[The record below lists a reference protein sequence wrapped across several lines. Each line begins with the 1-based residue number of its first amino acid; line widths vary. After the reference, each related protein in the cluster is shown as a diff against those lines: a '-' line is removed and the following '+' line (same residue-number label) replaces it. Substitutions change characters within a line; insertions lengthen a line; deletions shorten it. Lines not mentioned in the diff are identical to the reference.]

1 MTFETQE
8 LPLSAFEQRLLD
20 NLLASYDER
29 DTRAHVG
36 ELAPDVVRSPV
47 RTRRTGWLA
56 TGAGITAAAV
66 AALVLIASGSTAP
79 PADANTILL
88 AAAAAAEQ
96 APASSGTYWHVR
108 IEAVDGAGGQP
119 APTESWI
126 QRDGQVWLRSQKTRG
141 EVVKLAQT
149 SPFRL
154 GGPEVTFA
162 QLQTL
167 PTDPDAL
174 QAWIAHALQRSDVTT
189 SAGKPGAKMQ
199 QQFVLDGLV
208 ALVSQLPAPPKVR
221 AAAFRAL
228 ASYPNVESL
237 GASQGGRGLRF
248 SLGEG
253 RQAKLVVDPATSQVR
268 DTNFYV
274 TNDGAEVSLTHGNAT
289 IAAEWTNQLP
299 D

>member
-1 MTFETQE
+1 MSFETQE

-20 NLLASYDER
+20 NLLVSYDER
-29 DTRAHVG
+29 DTRAPVG
-36 ELAPDVVRSPV
+36 ELRPDVVRSPV
-47 RTRRTGWLA
+47 RKRRTARLA
-56 TGAGITAAAV
+56 TGAGLTAAA
-66 AALVLIASGSTAP
+66 AAVVVLIASGSTAP
-79 PADANTILL
+79 PAGANPVLL

-96 APASSGTYWHVR
+96 APASSGTYWHVK
-108 IEAVDGAGGQP
+108 IEAVNGAGGEP
-119 APTESWI
+119 PIESWT
-126 QRDGQVWLRSQKTRG
+126 QRDGPVWLRSQKTRG

-167 PTDPDAL
+167 PTEPGAL
-174 QAWIAHALQRSDVTT
+174 RAWIAHALRRSDVTT
-189 SAGKPGAKMQ
+189 SAGKPDATLQ
-199 QQFVLDGLV
+199 QQSVLDGLV

-237 GASQGGRGLRF
+237 GASQGGQRLQL
-248 SLGEG
+248 SLSEG

-274 TNDGAEVSLTHGNAT
+274 TSDGAEVSLSHGNAT